1 MDRRDSE
8 SPCNT
13 EKITASIANTM
24 LQVQKLRTAV
34 HDYEQEKWRIVAQK
48 VGTGFT
54 SAACKDKWTELVSL
68 FFLFILC
75 PHFSQY
81 LPILDLKRVMINA
94 RFPLQCIWPE
104 LAPVRHLSSQFL
116 HHLVSHKA
124 NAF

>member
-8 SPCNT
+8 NSSSSG
-13 EKITASIANTM
+13 KINASIANTI

-68 FFLFILC
+68 FFLFILLLISRNIC
-75 PHFSQY
+75 
-81 LPILDLKRVMINA
+81 
-94 RFPLQCIWPE
+94 
-104 LAPVRHLSSQFL
+104 QFWT
-116 HHLVSHKA
+116 
-124 NAF
+124 